1 MLRQHFAGAI
11 MSVNMPSAA
20 LRPPRGGRLIEVDFF
35 RGIVLLMIVVDHI
48 STSMLSRVTLHAFA
62 LCDAAEVFVFLGGFA
77 TASAYVAIAERHG
90 ARAAQRRFMRRAMQ
104 IYRAF
109 LATST
114 LMLVVS
120 AVLAHYGIDAPN
132 LALDDVSV
140 MLASPLTG
148 LAELLTFQRQPYL
161 ASVLPM
167 YVLFALAALAI
178 VPFAHRHP
186 WLLVAFS
193 AASWL
198 AAGWLGPELLYTD
211 TFRWSF
217 NPFAWQLMFVAGVLA
232 RCQPV
237 YRRIALGRWS
247 AAATGIACA
256 IVLAC
261 ASYKLFSG
269 LPLPEGEL
277 KRDLAF
283 ARIVNF
289 AAIAWLMA
297 DCVRYGWIAR
307 IARAVRPVV
316 AIGQRGLPCFVAGAA
331 ISLVLDS
338 LLHPLSQGAR
348 VAHLVGVG
356 LAADACALG
365 LMMALASSGM
375 WIARWRRAAA

>member
-1 MLRQHFAGAI
+1 
-11 MSVNMPSAA
+11 MSLSAPPSVSVPA
-20 LRPPRGGRLIEVDFF
+20 LHGGRLIEVDFF
-35 RGIVLLMIVVDHI
+35 RGLVLLMIVVDHI
-48 STSMLSRVTLHAFA
+48 GASMLSRVTLHAFA

-77 TASAYVAIAERHG
+77 TASAYVAIAGRHG
-90 ARAAQRRFMRRAMQ
+90 ARAAQRRFVRRAMQ

-120 AVLAHYGIDAPN
+120 AALDHYGIDAPN

-161 ASVLPM
+161 AAVLPM
-167 YVLFALAALAI
+167 YVLFALAAPAI
-178 VPFAHRHP
+178 VPFARRHP
-186 WLLVAFS
+186 WLLVALS
-193 AASWL
+193 VASWL
-198 AAGWLGPELLYTD
+198 AAGWLGPELLDTD

-232 RCQPV
+232 RCQPI
-237 YRRIALGRWS
+237 YRRVALGRRR
-247 AAATGIACA
+247 AAATGLACA
-256 IVLAC
+256 VVLAC
-261 ASYKLFSG
+261 ASYKLFAG

-277 KRDLAF
+277 KRELAS
-283 ARIVNF
+283 ARVVNF

-307 IARAVRPVV
+307 IAQAVRPVV
-316 AIGQRGLPCFVAGAA
+316 AVGERGLPSFVAGAA

-338 LLHPLSQGAR
+338 LLHPAAQGAR
-348 VAHLVGVG
+348 LPHAVGVG

-365 LMMALASSGM
+365 LVMALASAGM
-375 WIARWRRAAA
+375 WMARWRGAAA